1 MSPRLTASKEEIKG
15 LPPVPEGMYT
25 IRCDGF
31 KPRYSK
37 DKQSINLNP
46 ILKITNNAEYNDRVI
61 FDNLNTK
68 AKWIW
73 KDFCHCLG
81 VPLQED
87 AAGDFEFP
95 GNFEG
100 PDDPEKWVYV
110 GPVTGQLGQV
120 YVVQSEY
127 QGQTSNKIK
136 MYVCKIQNCAEKH
149 STNLVKS

>member
-1 MSPRLTASKEEIKG
+1 MTASKEEIKG
-15 LPPVPEGMYT
+15 LAPVPEGLYT

-31 KPRYSK
+31 KPAFSK
-37 DKQSINLNP
+37 DKGSVNLNP
-46 ILKITNNAEYNDRVI
+46 ILKITNHAEYNDRVI

-81 VPLQED
+81 VPLPED

-100 PDDPEKWVYV
+100 NDSEPEKWVYT

-120 YVVQSEY
+120 YVVQSVY
-127 QGQTSNKIK
+127 NDKTSNKIK
-136 MYVCKIQNCAEKH
+136 FYVCKVPNCAEKH
-149 STNLVKS
+149 SANLVK